1 MSRCRSADVARC
13 GAVRVDRC
21 RGASVSG
28 CGAVAVRRGK
38 VSVVEALKPVSPPVY
53 QQAEP
58 VLAAPVEIMSK

>member
-1 MSRCRSADVARC
+1 VRPRGALALGRVGSADVARC

-38 VSVVEALKPVSPPVY
+38 VSVVEALKPVSPPPVD
-53 QQAEP
+53 QQA
-58 VLAAPVEIMSK
+58 